1 MARNPLLDCGVTHT
15 DIRSVIRGGHV
26 KFSWI
31 LAGTLLTAPS
41 IGAAQQAP
49 ILGTWKFD
57 MKQGDKKP
65 GPRTV
70 IVRSDSSASY
80 GAETVRWRVLG
91 DSLALAL
98 GGEWVNYRLKVKG
111 KRLTL
116 SGGDLTEPVTFNLI
130 GPPTP
135 RPDTV
140 SVPPDPDTEPI

>member
-1 MARNPLLDCGVTHT
+1 
-15 DIRSVIRGGHV
+15 V
-26 KFSWI
+26 KLSWI
-31 LAGTLLTAPS
+31 LAVSLLLTPTIAV
-41 IGAAQQAP
+41 AQQAP

-57 MKQGDKKP
+57 LNQGNKKP

-70 IVRSDSSASY
+70 IVRADSSASY
-80 GAETVRWRVLG
+80 GAETVRWRIIG

-98 GGEWVNYRLKVKG
+98 GGEWVSYRLKVKG

-116 SGGDLTEPVTFNLI
+116 SGGDLTEPITFDLA

-140 SVPPDPDTEPI
+140 AVPPDPNTEPT

>member
-1 MARNPLLDCGVTHT
+1 MWAAILRHRLVF
-15 DIRSVIRGGHV
+15 RGGHV
-26 KFSWI
+26 RLGWTLAAI
-31 LAGTLLTAPS
+31 LLSAPS
-41 IGAAQQAP
+41 AAAAQQTA

-57 MKQGDKKP
+57 LEQGDKKE

-80 GAETVRWRVLG
+80 GTETVRWRVLG

-98 GGEWVNYRLKVKG
+98 GGEWVNYRLRLRG

-116 SGGDLTEPVTFNLI
+116 SGGDLTEPVTFERV
-130 GPPTP
+130 GPPSA

-140 SVPPDPDTEPI
+140 PVPPDPDKVPI